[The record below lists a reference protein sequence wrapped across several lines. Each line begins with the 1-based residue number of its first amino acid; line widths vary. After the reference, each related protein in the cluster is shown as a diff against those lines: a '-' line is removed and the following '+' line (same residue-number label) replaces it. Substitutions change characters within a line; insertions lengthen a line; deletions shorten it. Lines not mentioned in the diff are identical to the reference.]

1 MMYPS
6 KLIFNVHLSFAR
18 CYSNEVVS
26 ALGYFYL
33 ALKQNALFRFI
44 FIADLKT
51 EAIVPWEC

>member
-1 MMYPS
+1 
-6 KLIFNVHLSFAR
+6 
-18 CYSNEVVS
+18 VS
-26 ALGYFYL
+26 ALAYFYL